1 MLKCWQHSPDDR
13 PTFSALVEQI
23 SKVMEPLAD
32 YLDVTTFVSLKQNT
46 TTTTEDTTA
55 TTEDGLGVISNPLI
69 LDVDA
74 EHAFDTGSLLDETG
88 SEEKATVF
96 KQDIT
101 VTTEETLGVISNP
114 HILDVDKEYAFD
126 TERDEADSEEK
137 ATLLKLAQ
145 TTTTEEEMGVI
156 SILDT
161 NEVPSLVIGSL
172 PDETDN
178 ETTAV
183 VVNDCGT
190 IEIGNEG

>member
-23 SKVMEPLAD
+23 SQVMEPLAD

-96 KQDIT
+96 KQDLT
-101 VTTEETLGVISNP
+101 VTTEETGVISNP
-114 HILDVDKEYAFD
+114 HILGVDKEYVFD
-126 TERDEADSEEK
+126 TEIDEADSEEK
-137 ATLLKLAQ
+137 ATLLKSAQ
-145 TTTTEEEMGVI
+145 TTTTEEMGVI

-161 NEVPSLVIGSL
+161 NEVPSLVTGSL
-172 PDETDN
+172 PDEMDN